1 MRGVFSPTVPV
12 LLLTS
17 TVGRCLSLSLHRS
30 DPPRHTALDDSVSS
44 LWSSSIIC
52 LDEGRKRL
60 FIFRFTNN
68 NEIHF
73 TFDPQLSARCFSFHP
88 ILYLRTELHRIDE
101 LQILLK
107 WSFYLQLKWDQKVTN
122 IQNTNSLL
130 LYGQPCFNVTF
141 LRLLNHKLSK
151 ILEFL

>member
-1 MRGVFSPTVPV
+1 MAAGCLHARCVQSDCPGVTTHFYCRPV
-12 LLLTS
+12 SLS
-17 TVGRCLSLSLHRS
+17 LSLSLHRS

-122 IQNTNSLL
+122 IQTAYFYTAIPALM
-130 LYGQPCFNVTF
+130 
-141 LRLLNHKLSK
+141 
-151 ILEFL
+151 